1 MVMTQY
7 LYGTFILA
15 SLAGVLLL
23 NSRLRTG
30 IIGTRLLRSGVV
42 TVALF
47 LCFDTIGAARG
58 WFSSNPHLNS
68 VIVSPGIP
76 LEEPVLLFFLTV
88 LSISLWWAARRV
100 ME

>member
-1 MVMTQY
+1 MTQY
-7 LYGTFILA
+7 LYLTAVLV
-15 SLAGVLLL
+15 SLAGVLVL
-23 NSRLRTG
+23 NARLRTG
-30 IIGTRLLRSGVV
+30 VLSARLLRSVVV

-47 LCFDTIGAARG
+47 LCFDIIGAARG

-76 LEEPVLLFFLTV
+76 LEEPILLSFLTV

-100 ME
+100 VE